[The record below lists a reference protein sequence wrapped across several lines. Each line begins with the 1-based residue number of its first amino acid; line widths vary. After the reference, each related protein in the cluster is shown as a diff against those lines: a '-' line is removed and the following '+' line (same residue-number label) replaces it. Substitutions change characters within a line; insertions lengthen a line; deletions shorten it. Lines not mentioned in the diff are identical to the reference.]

1 MTYDSLVNRGD
12 YFSAHYLAEVLPKD
26 LKSGLLATWKQREDE
41 ARAEAE
47 RAATAGADGTPSEA
61 TSGEPNTEALPV
73 TPRAGLRELR
83 RRYFRARSSFALP
96 EDEDGTAAAQDTEDD
111 SATYDS
117 PAWGERVRTLNAE
130 VLRALGYDA
139 KPRTMT
145 VTRADQPYEVRVA
158 HAEKGLVAVDC
169 GWAAE
174 PDAALDP
181 EGPGRLLEPVPLE
194 GRNTVPTGSKLAS
207 FLFACEDAPRYVL
220 LLVGGVV
227 VLADRM
233 VWGEGRYLAVSLDAA
248 LQRNDTRAGGEL
260 DTIAALFGADSLRTP
275 EEGGENPLAEL
286 VGKSTKHAVGVSS
299 ELRDGLRLSVELIAG
314 EVLARL
320 REQGVRP
327 EDIGELPDL
336 GKQLTRESLRY
347 LYRVLFLLYAEARP
361 ELGILPADYPEYQQG
376 YGLGRLGE
384 LIAERDLVD
393 EKSRQG
399 TYLYESLDLLFRKVQ
414 EGYRSRRTHGP
425 STVETDGVEVDA
437 VKASEDVGLRFEPLH
452 SKLFEPQSIRL
463 IGLGAIPHPHDDSD
477 DADADADGYDEDDAG
492 AGLEVSGRLLD
503 TRLRN
508 ATLYKVLRLLMITRG
523 KKGERG
529 GFISYAQ
536 LGINQ
541 LGAVYEGLMS
551 YSGFIAGD
559 EDLYEVAKNGDPKD
573 GSWLIPKSKI
583 DDYAPNVFVY
593 RRDEETGEDVRVHY
607 TPGSFVY
614 RLSGRDR
621 QTSASYY
628 TPESLTRVTVQLALQ
643 HRLDQDGTT
652 TEARELLDWKICE
665 PALGSGAFLNEAIN
679 QVAAEY
685 LRRRQ
690 EELGTPIDTE
700 KYAIELQKAKA
711 YVALHNSYGVD
722 LNETAVELA
731 EVSLWLN
738 TMHPGMEA
746 PWFGL
751 HLRRGNSLIGG
762 RREVYPPE
770 KLKKAAWLGTTPE
783 RFPLTEAANGLPV
796 TVTERTTR
804 SGSVQR
810 VTENAVHHF
819 LLPAKEW
826 GAVAAE
832 KEAKA
837 LAPEAA
843 RTLGNWR
850 KMITRTP
857 TAKQS
862 ERLQALAR
870 RVEFL
875 WELVVRRL
883 EISERDISRRIDVWG
898 AEDGWLRSPEV
909 AVQRDKVVADLT
921 APDTPYWRL
930 KTLMDAW
937 CALWFWPVQEAGLLD
952 GTAEVYERGAEQ
964 LPSGAVAEGLRAA
977 DESGVLMSWE
987 TEDLFGEIT
996 GGGELT
1002 AASVERRRTGRR
1014 KEAIGGARK
1023 RAVVPLAG
1031 LDDWL
1036 EFAESLIGTEDVPAD
1051 SLVAEF
1057 ATLAEL
1063 EPYEDALP
1071 DLMGMEHFQQLELR
1085 FPWAGV
1091 AGDVARAQGFFHWE
1105 LDFAQVFARG
1115 GYDLQVGNPPWV
1127 RPDWQEDASLAEFDP
1142 WFKLTDKPKIQDWRT
1157 RRSEAF
1163 TRPRDLGT
1171 YFMER
1176 SANAGMVAILG
1187 GIATYPLL
1195 NGTRPDLYRAFMT
1208 QSWKNMHKEG
1218 TVGLIHPDTHFS
1230 GVRDGKLRAASYRHL
1245 RIHAGFINA
1254 KNWAFPHPVGH
1265 TTPFGLHVYGATR
1278 KKISFTHVSQ
1288 LYGVAPLIESFTHDG
1303 AGEIPGIKFRGDWD
1317 LRPHRNRLIPIDSER
1332 LTEWETLTAS
1342 STDASSTPPLLSPV
1356 SITEEHAISALA
1368 RNTGRL
1374 GTKNP
1379 KMSQGYNETTG
1390 KTAGHIRWD
1399 TRTPESLSDLIIQG
1413 PHLGVSTPFAKQPKT
1428 PCKSHLDWLPFDLTS
1443 LPQGATPDTNYI
1455 RACSL
1460 DDFVAAQDS
1469 WGGRPYSTYF
1479 RLAWRKMIPFDTERS
1494 LFPALIPPGP
1504 THIDAVYSMAL
1515 QSNRE
1520 TTLTVGFWSTIPL
1533 DYVLRITGKS
1543 NFHPANAISMPA
1555 PSGDHPLSHPL
1566 LLRTLRLNCLTDAYA
1581 PIWGE
1586 LFHTTWP
1593 AYEEWAYAGWPN
1605 LKPLASGLKPTWEYA
1620 TPLRT
1625 DHERRAAL
1633 VELDALVSVW
1643 LGITADQLVAI
1654 YKSRYPVLSDY
1665 EAEMYF
1671 DANGRKIARN
1681 HNTYGYGQT
1690 KETYPSLL
1698 AHLES
1703 PDTTSPP
1710 EGYQPP
1716 FYKADR
1722 EAEMRGAHAHF
1733 QARLDAEIAAGRWS
1747 PPPPAFTPTL
1757 SNDATPDSPE
1767 VDA

>member
-26 LKSGLLATWKQREDE
+26 LKSGLLAAWKQREDE
-41 ARAEAE
+41 AWAEAE
-47 RAATAGADGTPSEA
+47 RAAAAGADGTAEA
-61 TSGEPNTEALPV
+61 VPGEPDADALPV

-96 EDEDGTAAAQDTEDD
+96 EDDEDGTAAAQDTEDD

-117 PAWGERVRTLNAE
+117 PAWCERVRTLNAE

-181 EGPGRLLEPVPLE
+181 EGPGRLLEPVPLD

-248 LQRNDTRAGGEL
+248 LQRNDTKAGGEL

-425 STVETDGVEVDA
+425 SGAEADGVEA
-437 VKASEDVGLRFEPLH
+437 APKASEDVGLRFEPLH
-452 SKLFEPQSIRL
+452 SKLFEPESIRL
-463 IGLGAIPHPHDDSD
+463 IGLGAIPHPHDDTD
-477 DADADADGYDEDDAG
+477 DDDEEAG
-492 AGLEVSGRLLD
+492 HEGSGGVLD

-551 YSGFIAGD
+551 YSGFIAG
-559 EDLYEVAKNGDPKD
+559 EEELYEVAKNGDPKD
-573 GSWLIPKSKI
+573 GSWLIPKSKV
-583 DDYAPNVFVY
+583 DDYPGNVFVY
-593 RRDEETGEDVRVHY
+593 RRDEETGEGVRVKY
-607 TPGSFVY
+607 APGSFVY

-628 TPESLTRVTVQLALQ
+628 TPESLTKVTVQLALQ

-700 KYAIELQKAKA
+700 KYAVEFQKAKA

-837 LAPEAA
+837 LTPEAA
-843 RTLGNWR
+843 RALGNWR

-857 TAKQS
+857 TAKQA
-862 ERLQALAR
+862 ERLQAAAR

-875 WELVVRRL
+875 WGLVVRRL

-952 GTAEVYERGAEQ
+952 GTAAVYERGAEG

-977 DESGVLMSWE
+977 NESGVLMSWE

-1002 AASVERRRTGRR
+1002 AASVERRRAGRR
-1014 KEAIGGARK
+1014 KEAIGGTRK

-1036 EFAESLIGTEDVPAD
+1036 EFAEALVGTEDVPAD

-1057 ATLAEL
+1057 GSLAEL
-1063 EPYEDALP
+1063 EPYENALP
-1071 DLMGMEHFQQLELR
+1071 DLMGMEYFQRLELR
-1085 FPWAGV
+1085 FPWAAV
-1091 AGDVARAQGFFHWE
+1091 AADVSKSQGFFHWE
-1105 LDFAQVFARG
+1105 LDFAQVFTGG

-1127 RPDWQEDASLAEFDP
+1127 RPRWQEDMVLAELNP
-1142 WFKLTDKPKIQDWRT
+1142 WFMLTDRPGAEDWRLQK
-1157 RRSEAF
+1157 SETLTSDPSAV
-1163 TRPRDLGT
+1163 TYLLGELAVT
-1171 YFMER
+1171 V
-1176 SANAGMVAILG
+1176 GMLAVIGNL
-1187 GIATYPLL
+1187 TLYPLL
-1195 NGTRPDLYRAFMT
+1195 TGTQPDLYRAFMCRT
-1208 QSWKNMHKEG
+1208 WLNLSP
-1218 TVGLIHPDTHFS
+1218 VGHAGLLHPDTHF
-1230 GVRDGKLRAASYRHL
+1230 GGAKEGALRAAAYRHL
-1245 RIHAGFINA
+1245 RTHAHFHNRAGIFPENHANLEFSINIYGGSREVSFSHIC
-1254 KNWAFPHPVGH
+1254 WLFDP
-1265 TTPFGLHVYGATR
+1265 TTLVD
-1278 KKISFTHVSQ
+1278 SFQHDAS
-1288 LYGVAPLIESFTHDG
+1288 GPL
-1303 AGEIPGIKFRGDWD
+1303 PGIKYAGKWEI
-1317 LRPHRNRLIPIDSER
+1317 RPHRARIVHVDAARLAEWHRLAGNGQGTDESEAR
-1332 LTEWETLTAS
+1332 LLY
-1342 STDASSTPPLLSPV
+1342 PV
-1356 SITEEHAISALA
+1356 TTSEQGAISALSNYRNRVGSHTPRISRGHDESRA
-1368 RNTGRL
+1368 RA
-1374 GTKNP
+1374 
-1379 KMSQGYNETTG
+1379 
-1390 KTAGHIRWD
+1390 AGDIRWS
-1399 TRTPESLSDLIIQG
+1399 TMTPASLGELIIQG
-1413 PHLGVSTPFAKQPKT
+1413 PHLTIANSLNKQPNN
-1428 PCKSHLDWLPFDLTS
+1428 PCRNNRDWSQINLVDIPEEVI
-1443 LPQGATPDTNYI
+1443 PATNYTLTRDI
-1455 RACSL
+1455 TKIIAP
-1460 DDFVAAQDS
+1460 QDY
-1469 WGGRPYSTYF
+1469 WDEKPYTEYF
-1479 RLAWRKMIPFDTERS
+1479 RLAWRKMIAFDTERS
-1494 LFPALIPPGP
+1494 LFAAIVPPGP
-1504 THIDAVYSMAL
+1504 SHVHAVYSMAF
-1515 QSNRE
+1515 SNDMQ
-1520 TTLTVGFWSTIPL
+1520 TVLTAGFWATLPL
-1533 DYVLRITGKS
+1533 DYLLRITGRS
-1543 NFHPANAISMPA
+1543 DLQVAEAQSMPA
-1555 PSGDHPLSHPL
+1555 PSLKHPLAHPL
-1566 LLRTLRLNCLTDAYA
+1566 LLRTLRLNCLTKAFA
-1581 PIWGE
+1581 PLWEE
-1586 LFHTTWP
+1586 LFHPTWTG
-1593 AYEEWAYAGWPN
+1593 YEDWVHDWPN
-1605 LKPLASGLKPTWEYA
+1605 LAPLAARLSHTWARE

-1625 DHERRAAL
+1625 EYERRASL

-1654 YKSRYPVLSDY
+1654 YKSRYPILSDY
-1665 EAEMYF
+1665 EADMYF
-1671 DANGRKIARN
+1671 DVRGRKIVRN

-1690 KETYPSLL
+1690 KETFPALL

-1703 PDTTSPP
+1703 PDTVPPP
-1710 EGYQPP
+1710 EGYEPP

-1722 EAEMRGAHAHF
+1722 EAEMRGAHARF
-1733 QARLDAEIAAGRWS
+1733 QARLDAEIAAGRWTA
-1747 PPPPAFTPTL
+1747 PEPAD
-1757 SNDATPDSPE
+1757 NRHAEDD
-1767 VDA
+1767 

>member
-41 ARAEAE
+41 ARTEAE
-47 RAATAGADGTPSEA
+47 RAAAAGADGTSEA
-61 TSGEPNTEALPV
+61 APGEPDADALPV

-83 RRYFRARSSFALP
+83 RGYFRARSSFALP

-111 SATYDS
+111 AATYDS
-117 PAWGERVRTLNAE
+117 PAWCERVRTLNAE

-181 EGPGRLLEPVPLE
+181 EGPGRLLEPVPLD

-233 VWGEGRYLAVSLDAA
+233 VWGEGRYLAISLDAA
-248 LQRNDTRAGGEL
+248 LQRNDSKAGGEL

-286 VGKSTKHAVGVSS
+286 VDKSTKHAVGVSS

-320 REQGVRP
+320 RDQGVRP
-327 EDIGELPDL
+327 EGIGELSDL

-347 LYRVLFLLYAEARP
+347 LYRILFLLYAEARP

-425 STVETDGVEVDA
+425 SVPEGDGVEAD

-452 SKLFEPQSIRL
+452 SKLFERESIRL
-463 IGLGAIPHPHDDSD
+463 IGLGAIPHPHDDT
-477 DADADADGYDEDDAG
+477 DEDDDEAG
-492 AGLEVSGRLLD
+492 FEGSGRVLD

-551 YSGFIAGD
+551 YSGFIAAD
-559 EDLYEVAKNGDPKD
+559 NEDLYEVAKGGDPKD

-583 DDYAPNVFVY
+583 DDYPRDVFVY
-593 RRDEETGEDVRVHY
+593 RRDEETGEDVRVTY

-628 TPESLTRVTVQLALQ
+628 TPESLTKVTVQLALQ

-783 RFPLTEAANGLPV
+783 RFPLTEAASGLPV

-810 VTENAVHHF
+810 VEENAVHHF

-843 RTLGNWR
+843 RTLSNWR

-909 AVQRDKVVADLT
+909 AVQREKVVADLT

-952 GTAEVYERGAEQ
+952 GTAAVYQRGDEE
-964 LPSGAVAEGLRAA
+964 LPSSAVAEGLRAA

-987 TEDLFGEIT
+987 TTDLFGEVT
-996 GGGELT
+996 GAGELT

-1014 KEAIGGARK
+1014 KEAIGGTRK
-1023 RAVVPLAG
+1023 RPVVPLAG

-1036 EFAESLIGTEDVPAD
+1036 EFAEALIGTEDVPAD

-1057 ATLAEL
+1057 GSLAEL

-1105 LDFAQVFARG
+1105 LDFAQVFAKG

-1127 RPDWQEDASLAEFDP
+1127 RPRWEEGLVLAEPDP
-1142 WFKLTDKPKIQDWRT
+1142 WFALTEKPSASEWRLRKAET
-1157 RRSEAF
+1157 LHSNTEATTDFINELTNNVGIVAMLSSE
-1163 TRPRDLGT
+1163 P
-1171 YFMER
+1171 
-1176 SANAGMVAILG
+1176 
-1187 GIATYPLL
+1187 TYPLL
-1195 NGTRPDLYRAFMT
+1195 TGTQPDLYRAFMCRA
-1208 QSWKNMHKEG
+1208 WKNSNRQG
-1218 TVGLIHPDTHFS
+1218 TSGLIHPDSHFGGS
-1230 GVRDGKLRAASYRHL
+1230 KEGRLRGSAYKHL
-1245 RIHAGFINA
+1245 RFHAHFLNKVTVFPEINDSA
-1254 KNWAFPHPVGH
+1254 Q
-1265 TTPFGLHVYGATR
+1265 FGIHVYGR
-1278 KKISFTHVSQ
+1278 QQCEISFTTMSWILDPSVIIPSLEHP
-1288 LYGVAPLIESFTHDG
+1288 GT
-1303 AGEIPGIKFRGDWD
+1303 GEPPGMKNGTAWD
-1317 LRPHRNRLIPIDSER
+1317 IRPHKSRLIQVDRAQLASWNQISGNTHTPTDQAALLYPLTTQEQKAITTLAGVHER
-1332 LTEWETLTAS
+1332 LAAQMPWISRGYDEANDKTMGVIRWETTHTTSL
-1342 STDASSTPPLLSPV
+1342 D
-1356 SITEEHAISALA
+1356 EAIL
-1368 RNTGRL
+1368 
-1374 GTKNP
+1374 
-1379 KMSQGYNETTG
+1379 
-1390 KTAGHIRWD
+1390 
-1399 TRTPESLSDLIIQG
+1399 QG
-1413 PHLGVSTPFAKQPKT
+1413 PHFSIATPFAQRPNIPCRHRNDYT
-1428 PCKSHLDWLPFDLTS
+1428 PWDIEHLPEN
-1443 LPQGATPDTNYI
+1443 ATPVSNYV
-1455 RACSL
+1455 RASPEHTYKKS
-1460 DDFVAAQDS
+1460 QDR
-1469 WGGRPYSTYF
+1469 WGGKPYTEYF
-1479 RLAWRKMIPFDTERS
+1479 RMAWREMIPPSNERS
-1494 LFPALIPPGP
+1494 LFAALIPPGP
-1504 THIDAVYSMAL
+1504 AHVHTV
-1515 QSNRE
+1515 R
-1520 TTLTVGFWSTIPL
+1520 TLGFSSSRLTAMNAGFWASLPL
-1533 DYVLRITGKS
+1533 DYLLRITGRGHLDTVDAK
-1543 NFHPANAISMPA
+1543 SMPA
-1555 PSGDHPLSHPL
+1555 PSPGHPLAAPL
-1566 LLRTLRLNCLTDAYA
+1566 LLRSLRLNCLTNAYA
-1581 PIWGE
+1581 PLWAD
-1586 LFHTTWP
+1586 LFHPTWP
-1593 AYEEWAYAGWPN
+1593 GYEQWAYDRWPG
-1605 LKPLASGLKPTWEYA
+1605 LEPLAGHLKVTWDYR
-1620 TPLRT
+1620 TPLRNEF
-1625 DHERRAAL
+1625 ERRAAL
-1633 VELDALVSVW
+1633 VELDSLVAVW
-1643 LGITADQLVAI
+1643 LGITANQLIAI
-1654 YKSRYPVLSDY
+1654 YRSRYPVLSER
-1665 EAEMYF
+1665 EAETYF

-1681 HNTYGYGQT
+1681 HNTYGFTQT
-1690 KETYPSLL
+1690 KETYPALL
-1698 AHLES
+1698 AHLEN
-1703 PDTTSPP
+1703 PEATPPP
-1710 EGYQPP
+1710 EGYEPP

-1733 QARLDAEIAAGRWS
+1733 QARLETEIAAGRWT
-1747 PPPPAFTPTL
+1747 PPEPAE
-1757 SNDATPDSPE
+1757 SGRE
-1767 VDA
+1767 VPVDG

>member
-47 RAATAGADGTPSEA
+47 RAATSATADGT
-61 TSGEPNTEALPV
+61 TSGEPDADALPV

-83 RRYFRARSSFALP
+83 RPYFRARSSFALP

-117 PAWGERVRTLNAE
+117 PAWAERVRALNAE

-158 HAEKGLVAVDC
+158 HAEKSLVAVDC

-181 EGPGRLLEPVPLE
+181 EGPGRLLEPVPLN
-194 GRNTVPTGSKLAS
+194 GQNTVPTGSKLAS
-207 FLFACEDAPRYVL
+207 FLFACEDPPRYVL

-248 LQRNDTRAGGEL
+248 LQRNDTKTGGEL

-299 ELRDGLRLSVELIAG
+299 ELRDGLRLSVELIAS

-320 REQGVRP
+320 RDQGVRP

-425 STVETDGVEVDA
+425 AAVETDDGIEADDT

-452 SKLFEPQSIRL
+452 SKLFEAESIRL
-463 IGLGAIPHPHDDSD
+463 IGLGAIPHPHDDTD
-477 DADADADGYDEDDAG
+477 DPDEDDGSREVDAEAG
-492 AGLEVSGRLLD
+492 RGGSGRVLD

-551 YSGFIAGD
+551 YSGFIAADD
-559 EDLYEVAKNGDPKD
+559 EDLYEVAKGGDPKD
-573 GSWLIPKSKI
+573 GSWLIPKSRI
-583 DDYAPNVFVY
+583 DDYTRDVFVY
-593 RRDEETGEDVRVHY
+593 RRDEETGEDVRVTY

-628 TPESLTRVTVQLALQ
+628 TPESLTKVTVQLALQ

-700 KYAIELQKAKA
+700 KYAVELQKAKA

-783 RFPLTEAANGLPV
+783 RFPLTEAANGLPT

-857 TAKQS
+857 TAKQA
-862 ERLQALAR
+862 ERLQSLAW

-909 AVQRDKVVADLT
+909 AVQREKVVADLT

-937 CALWFWPVQEAGLLD
+937 CALWFWPVQEAALLD
-952 GTAEVYERGAEQ
+952 GTAAVYERGLDQ

-987 TEDLFGEIT
+987 TTDLFGEVT
-996 GGGELT
+996 GAGELT

-1014 KEAIGGARK
+1014 KEAIGGVRK

-1036 EFAESLIGTEDVPAD
+1036 EFAEALIGTEDVPAD

-1057 ATLAEL
+1057 GSLAEL

-1085 FPWAGV
+1085 FPWASV

-1115 GYDLQVGNPPWV
+1115 GFDLQVGNPPWV
-1127 RPDWQEDASLAEFDP
+1127 RPVWKEDLVLAELEP
-1142 WFKLTDKPKIQDWRT
+1142 WFTLTQKPSVEEWRIRKAET
-1157 RRSEAF
+1157 
-1163 TRPRDLGT
+1163 LGDADSQAAR
-1171 YFMER
+1171 YFLNELA
-1176 SANAGMVAILG
+1176 ANAGMVVTLG
-1187 GIATYPLL
+1187 EQRLTLCLWELSQISIE
-1195 NGTRPDLYRAFMT
+1195 R
-1208 QSWKNMHKEG
+1208 SC
-1218 TVGLIHPDTHFS
+1218 
-1230 GVRDGKLRAASYRHL
+1230 
-1245 RIHAGFINA
+1245 A
-1254 KNWAFPHPVGH
+1254 KH
-1265 TTPFGLHVYGATR
+1265 GATQ
-1278 KKISFTHVSQ
+1278 H
-1288 LYGVAPLIESFTHDG
+1288 
-1303 AGEIPGIKFRGDWD
+1303 
-1317 LRPHRNRLIPIDSER
+1317 
-1332 LTEWETLTAS
+1332 
-1342 STDASSTPPLLSPV
+1342 
-1356 SITEEHAISALA
+1356 
-1368 RNTGRL
+1368 
-1374 GTKNP
+1374 
-1379 KMSQGYNETTG
+1379 
-1390 KTAGHIRWD
+1390 
-1399 TRTPESLSDLIIQG
+1399 
-1413 PHLGVSTPFAKQPKT
+1413 QP
-1428 PCKSHLDWLPFDLTS
+1428 
-1443 LPQGATPDTNYI
+1443 A
-1455 RACSL
+1455 
-1460 DDFVAAQDS
+1460 
-1469 WGGRPYSTYF
+1469 
-1479 RLAWRKMIPFDTERS
+1479 
-1494 LFPALIPPGP
+1494 
-1504 THIDAVYSMAL
+1504 
-1515 QSNRE
+1515 
-1520 TTLTVGFWSTIPL
+1520 
-1533 DYVLRITGKS
+1533 
-1543 NFHPANAISMPA
+1543 
-1555 PSGDHPLSHPL
+1555 
-1566 LLRTLRLNCLTDAYA
+1566 
-1581 PIWGE
+1581 
-1586 LFHTTWP
+1586 
-1593 AYEEWAYAGWPN
+1593 
-1605 LKPLASGLKPTWEYA
+1605 
-1620 TPLRT
+1620 
-1625 DHERRAAL
+1625 
-1633 VELDALVSVW
+1633 
-1643 LGITADQLVAI
+1643 
-1654 YKSRYPVLSDY
+1654 
-1665 EAEMYF
+1665 
-1671 DANGRKIARN
+1671 
-1681 HNTYGYGQT
+1681 
-1690 KETYPSLL
+1690 
-1698 AHLES
+1698 
-1703 PDTTSPP
+1703 
-1710 EGYQPP
+1710 
-1716 FYKADR
+1716 
-1722 EAEMRGAHAHF
+1722 
-1733 QARLDAEIAAGRWS
+1733 
-1747 PPPPAFTPTL
+1747 
-1757 SNDATPDSPE
+1757 
-1767 VDA
+1767 